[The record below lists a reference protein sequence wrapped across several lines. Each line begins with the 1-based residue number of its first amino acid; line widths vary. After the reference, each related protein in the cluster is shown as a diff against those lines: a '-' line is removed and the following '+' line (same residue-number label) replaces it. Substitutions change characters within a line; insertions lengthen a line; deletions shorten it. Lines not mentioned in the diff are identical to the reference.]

1 MAPLNDVMWPVRQD
15 HPPLSRHR
23 TLFCHARRRKSKKIN
38 LSPFLFF
45 VPFSFLFFLRSAQF
59 SRLPRSHRGGGTG
72 RLSQRDGF
80 GKNPLS
86 NALSQTSFRH
96 DIDAASQ
103 EPLQI
108 ENQRRVIHKAPDAA
122 SMS

>member
-1 MAPLNDVMWPVRQD
+1 M
-15 HPPLSRHR
+15 
-23 TLFCHARRRKSKKIN
+23 
-38 LSPFLFF
+38 
-45 VPFSFLFFLRSAQF
+45 
-59 SRLPRSHRGGGTG
+59 TG

-108 ENQRRVIHKAPDAA
+108 ENQRRVIHEAPAGRKIDEKVDIAIGFRLAA
-122 SMS
+122 SDRTKHADMVGTVLGGKL